1 MEEKLRIYD
10 NRDRVII
17 ELKQTLWDLCLF
29 IIVIIAFMQI
39 LWELCQSD
47 ILLLFLLTFIF
58 SIVAHAIFSSIFAS
72 IELGWV
78 SPRTILMWLLL
89 IFRLFCRN
97 TSITIN
103 RSSKKIIV
111 KSHYQIATLNFGFS
125 ERHLSYVSDTTA
137 DSEYENNKN
146 SNSVTKVIAEIVSGI
161 AQVRYSET
169 SETLERLLTKIL
181 SSATDME
188 FTESEADFTLK
199 DNDTPRDSHSPLVVN
214 TLDTLHYE
222 NFSVENIEDQ
232 LIFIYKIPCKV
243 SISLGVFL
251 LGLGLFCIYLVSR
264 WSPSWSLYLVAIS
277 LAIFPIV
284 LLFRGVYILVKRFLT
299 VISYKVYLDKMS
311 GLAILEEQFPF
322 YRASSAYLLENVEL
336 TIEKS
341 QNPEDYLNDHQVL
354 LITLKK
360 AEHPSRRVVL
370 YEHYDNK
377 FLCEL
382 RDCIMEFIGV

>member
-17 ELKQTLWDLCLF
+17 ELKQTLWDLC
-29 IIVIIAFMQI
+29 
-39 LWELCQSD
+39 QSH
-47 ILLLFLLTFIF
+47 ISLLFVLTFIF
-58 SIVAHAIFSSIFAS
+58 SIAAHAIFSTIFSI
-72 IELGWV
+72 IELRLV
-78 SPRTILMWLLL
+78 SRITILSDLLVWLLL

-169 SETLERLLTKIL
+169 LERLLTKIL

-199 DNDTPRDSHSPLVVN
+199 DNDTPRDSHSPLIIN

-264 WSPSWSLYLVAIS
+264 WSLYLVAIS

-322 YRASSAYLLENVEL
+322 YRSSSEYLLEKVEL

-341 QNPEDYLNDHQVL
+341 QNPEDYLNDQQVL
-354 LITLKK
+354 LIALKK
-360 AEHPSRRVVL
+360 AGHPSKQVVL
-370 YEHYDNK
+370 YKHHDTK
-377 FLCEL
+377 LLGEL
-382 RDCIMEFIGV
+382 RDHIMEFIEPQLYR

>member
-17 ELKQTLWDLCLF
+17 ELKQTLWNLCQS
-29 IIVIIAFMQI
+29 IIEFMQI
-39 LWELCQSD
+39 LWELCQSH
-47 ILLLFLLTFIF
+47 ISLLFVLTFIF
-58 SIVAHAIFSSIFAS
+58 SIAAHAIFSTIFSI
-72 IELGWV
+72 IELRLV
-78 SPRTILMWLLL
+78 SRITILLDLLVWLLL

-169 SETLERLLTKIL
+169 LERLLTKIL

-199 DNDTPRDSHSPLVVN
+199 DNDTPRDSHSPLN
-214 TLDTLHYE
+214 Y
-222 NFSVENIEDQ
+222 
-232 LIFIYKIPCKV
+232 
-243 SISLGVFL
+243 
-251 LGLGLFCIYLVSR
+251 
-264 WSPSWSLYLVAIS
+264 
-277 LAIFPIV
+277 
-284 LLFRGVYILVKRFLT
+284 
-299 VISYKVYLDKMS
+299 
-311 GLAILEEQFPF
+311 
-322 YRASSAYLLENVEL
+322 
-336 TIEKS
+336 
-341 QNPEDYLNDHQVL
+341 
-354 LITLKK
+354 
-360 AEHPSRRVVL
+360 
-370 YEHYDNK
+370 
-377 FLCEL
+377 
-382 RDCIMEFIGV
+382 

>member
-10 NRDRVII
+10 HRDQIII
-17 ELKQTLWDLCLF
+17 ELKQTPSDLRQSEEGKT
-29 IIVIIAFMQI
+29 II
-39 LWELCQSD
+39 S
-47 ILLLFLLTFIF
+47 LLSVLTFISSVF
-58 SIVAHAIFSSIFAS
+58 IAIFSNILQ
-72 IELGWV
+72 IIDL
-78 SPRTILMWLLL
+78 SPLDSFLLMLL
-89 IFRLFCRN
+89 IPHLVYCN

-103 RSSKKIIV
+103 RNSKKIVV
-111 KSHYQIATLNFGFS
+111 KSHYQIAILNFGFS
-125 ERHLSYVSDTTA
+125 ERHLSYASDTTA
-137 DSEYENNKN
+137 DSEYENIENDEN
-146 SNSVTKVIAEIVSGI
+146 SKPVTRIIPKIVGAE
-161 AQVRYSET
+161 YPET
-169 SETLERLLTKIL
+169 IRQALSRLLTKIL
-181 SSATDME
+181 LNEIETE
-188 FTESEADFTLK
+188 FTEFEANFTLK

-264 WSPSWSLYLVAIS
+264 WSLYLVAIS

-322 YRASSAYLLENVEL
+322 YRASSEYLLENVEL

-341 QNPEDYLNDHQVL
+341 QNPEDYLNDQQVL
-354 LITLKK
+354 LIALKK
-360 AEHPSRRVVL
+360 AGHPSKQVVL
-370 YEHYDNK
+370 YKHHDTK
-377 FLCEL
+377 LLGEL
-382 RDCIMEFIGV
+382 RDHIMEFIEPQLYR